1 MCNNIHVHLMI
12 WHVTLQH
19 GKLQSICMYI
29 MDKKVTG
36 DVHVS
41 CFFFVL
47 WVIVIIE
54 KLVACP
60 TMYFFIFEMKNHV
73 KLTPHF
79 ASHFHITLKIHQFW
93 GFVGL
98 SV

>member
-41 CFFFVL
+41 CFFF
-47 WVIVIIE
+47 
-54 KLVACP
+54 C
-60 TMYFFIFEMKNHV
+60 
-73 KLTPHF
+73 
-79 ASHFHITLKIHQFW
+79 S
-93 GFVGL
+93 VGY
-98 SV
+98 SNY